1 MLRFPPL
8 AAPLKVGPLSLG
20 VPLLLAPAMSLA
32 AELPPLP
39 QGPSTSVDAPAPY
52 RYLDW
57 VNREDIDL
65 LPESQRPKHSGVCP
79 GYYLPPVVVPREPV
93 TDDTKAP
100 LEASAEHYDMV
111 GESQVQMRGDVV
123 VQQGGR
129 MIESDALDLDTS
141 TKKAHLQ
148 DNVRV
153 RQQGMLMT
161 GQSADIDFNSKQLS
175 VDEAEYVIHA
185 NHIRGSA
192 SRIHNTMGNVLV
204 LDRSTYTTCE
214 PNANTWY
221 FEAEKLRL
229 NAPKGWGTA
238 RNMVIRVKDV
248 PVFYL
253 PWFMFPI
260 DDRRQSG
267 FLFPTIGTSTTGG
280 LELGIPYYLN
290 LAPNYDATLTP
301 VYMSKRGT
309 LLNSEFRYL
318 TKIGKGDFGGGYL
331 DRDELYDGEKRYY
344 GFWHHNSKFGDGW
357 TAGVDYNKVS
367 DEDYFIDIDS
377 DLNSS
382 ALTHLNQAVSTS
394 YRTDHW
400 AFQGLVQ
407 QFQTLDSNIADANE
421 PYRRVPQLR
430 AFGGDLIGEDTG
442 AYWFLGTEAVVF
454 QHPHNDTRKPADAQ
468 RLTLSPGVGYQFENA
483 YSYVNPRLRSVSTQ
497 YDITPGGALTAE
509 ELATFD
515 ETPDINTY
523 IASLDSGLIFERETE
538 WFETGQT
545 QTLEPRAFLL
555 YVPREREQVFIPRF
569 DTASYSFSYDQ
580 LFRENRFTGGDRYGD
595 EKKLSLGL
603 TSRLI
608 SDDSGEE
615 WLRLSVGQAF
625 YFAHRYV
632 QLSSRTERDTAEYSP
647 LAGRVVWQLGKSWFF
662 YNDIEWDADTN
673 DIDNMNTGFQINRDN
688 EYVLNVGYLYHEML
702 TTAVDEEDEDEPLKQ
717 SDVSFILPLSARW
730 SALGRWGYDIE
741 LDRSFDNLVGLEY
754 DSCCWK
760 FRVVNRRFLQEDP
773 QNEDEVKPKAG
784 LYFQI
789 ELKGLASTSKKADT
803 LLESGISGYRDRE
816 DQRKYR
822 F

>member
-8 AAPLKVGPLSLG
+8 AAFLLASPLTLG
-20 VPLLLAPAMSLA
+20 APLLLAPVMLFA
-32 AELPPLP
+32 ADLPPLP
-39 QGPSTSVDAPAPY
+39 EGPVTSVDAPAPY

-57 VNREDIDL
+57 VSRDEIDS
-65 LPESQRPKHSGVCP
+65 LPDSQRPKHSGVCP
-79 GYYLPPVVVPREPV
+79 GYYLPPIVVAREPV

-111 GESQVQMRGDVV
+111 GENEVRMQGDVV

-129 MIESDALDLDTS
+129 MLESDSLELDTR
-141 TKKAHLQ
+141 TKKARLRE
-148 DNVRV
+148 DVRV

-161 GQSADIDFNSKQLS
+161 GQRADIDFNSKQLA
-175 VDEAEYVIHA
+175 VEEAEYVIHA
-185 NHIRGSA
+185 NHVRGSA
-192 SRIHNTMGNVLV
+192 SRIHNTKGNVLV
-204 LDRSTYTTCE
+204 LDNSTYTTCE

-267 FLFPTIGTSTTGG
+267 FLFPTIGTSTNGG
-280 LELGIPYYLN
+280 LEIGVPYYLN

-318 TKIGKGDFGGGYL
+318 TKAGKGDFGGGFL
-331 DRDELYDGEKRYY
+331 NSDELYDGDKRWL
-344 GFWHHNSKFGDGW
+344 GFWHHNSNFGNGW
-357 TAGVDYNKVS
+357 SAGVDYTRVS
-367 DEDYFIDIDS
+367 DPDYFIDIET
-377 DLNSS
+377 DLSAS
-382 ALTHLNQAVSTS
+382 ALTHLNQTVQTN

-400 AFQGLVQ
+400 NFQALAQ
-407 QFQTLDSNIADANE
+407 QFQTLDRLILPTNE
-421 PYRRVPQLR
+421 PYRRMPQLR
-430 AFGGDLIGEDTG
+430 ANGGDLIGNG
-442 AYWFLGTEAVVF
+442 FYWTLASEAVLF
-454 QHPHNDTRKPADAQ
+454 QYPNDDTVRPQDAE
-468 RLTLSPGVGYQFENA
+468 RYNLSPGVGYRAESA
-483 YSYVNPRLRSVSTQ
+483 YAYFNPRLRSVSTQ
-497 YDITPGGALTAE
+497 YDITPGAGLTAA
-509 ELATFD
+509 ELEAFN

-523 IASLDSGLIFERETE
+523 IASVDSGLIFERETE
-538 WFETGQT
+538 WFSHTQT

-555 YVPREREQVFIPRF
+555 YVPREEDQNNIPLF
-569 DTASYSFSYDQ
+569 DTTIYSFSYDQ

-595 EKKLSLGL
+595 EQKLSLGV

-608 SDDSGEE
+608 SDATGDE
-615 WLRLSVGQAF
+615 WLRMSIGQAF
-625 YFAHRYV
+625 YFDDRYV
-632 QLSSRTERDTAEYSP
+632 QLNPATPPQENNVSA
-647 LAGRVVWQLGKSWFF
+647 LAGRVVWQLAKNWFF
-662 YNDIEWDADTN
+662 YNDVEWDSDLN
-673 DIDNMNTGFQINRDN
+673 NIDNMNTGFQVNRDN
-688 EYVLNVGYLYHEML
+688 EYLLNVGYIYHDDGAS
-702 TTAVDEEDEDEPLKQ
+702 TSQADDEKLKQ
-717 SDVSFILPLSARW
+717 TDISFILPLTARW
-730 SALGRWGYDIE
+730 SAMGRWGYDVE
-741 LDRSFDNLVGLEY
+741 LNRSFDNMVGLEY

-760 FRVVNRRFLQEDP
+760 LRVVNRRFLQEDP
-773 QNEDEVKPKAG
+773 TDYTAVEPKSG

-789 ELKGLASTSKKADT
+789 ELKGLASTSKKADS

-816 DQRKYR
+816 EQRKYR